1 MFADHSPSRTSK
13 MEGKTKEELGASAG
27 KSEVWEGVHLETG
40 QQKNNNKELTKWTQG
55 QWYYPRTQTNIYQIL
70 SLTEVSLRSLRPL
83 EAVPMLKDP
92 SFPTEFSHF
101 NLEAVGLV
109 YTLSVPQELVN
120 LVVSFEL
127 GSIAVFFELG
137 ALAIYQELETY
148 SIWNLLVFNVSC
160 VGRGEYLQLAQIHL
174 HRRPHHSGRRALAPP
189 YKVKLYQV
197 QHSRKARIIPLAS
210 IPVPQSTRGGW
221 LTLESTAALRD
232 LVLLQSHGDL
242 LLGVRFEAPRGRM
255 IPPIQ
260 FLKDPVSETFPAFL
274 VVFSEDP
281 MEDTPGTSPT
291 HTHAL
296 AGLLRS
302 TGAELSALDDTF
314 LDVERNQDGGHQFPF
329 RENNETKQELYLE
342 ELYSSMR
349 PIHAPI
355 TDGNDNSLENQRSP
369 ISSIKKYNPR
379 PNLKDND
386 SSLEIQ
392 GSHSSDGKR
401 NNRRPTLYND
411 DNSLEIPRSHFSGG
425 KRDNYRPTQ
434 DNNDNSL
441 EIQRIHSSGGK
452 RGSYRN
458 TLDNND
464 NSREIKRSHSS
475 GGKRNNRKP
484 TLNNND
490 NSLDNQ
496 KSHSLGGKR
505 GNQIPTLDYN
515 DSSLEIQESR
525 SSGVKRENHSP
536 PINDN
541 DSMEI
546 QRSLSLGVKRDKH
559 KRRRERLSQMSLFN
573 VEGNPLEDGQHNKP
587 LLITS
592 NKVDEGFESSQK
604 RVVRSIV
611 DNELPDSG
619 PAPFNRAIKTSPETF
634 LRGRP
639 SSAESK
645 EDSII
650 PFPPSRRRGK
660 GNKRRK
666 GEGKRKEHRRKGK
679 KNFKED
685 WSSPEKEDS
694 LRENGT
700 GVVASS
706 TDEMC
711 RRKKLVVN
719 FGDIGWSDWVIS
731 PENFQAHYC
740 AGRCPF
746 PLNKE
751 IRSKKRYRGRHR
763 ALNPTNHATIQSL
776 VHAIGA
782 QPGVPAPCCV
792 PDHLSPMTLLY
803 MDEAGNVVLKNYP
816 SMTVDSCACR

>member
-1 MFADHSPSRTSK
+1 MCYR
-13 MEGKTKEELGASAG
+13 
-27 KSEVWEGVHLETG
+27 
-40 QQKNNNKELTKWTQG
+40 
-55 QWYYPRTQTNIYQIL
+55 
-70 SLTEVSLRSLRPL
+70 
-83 EAVPMLKDP
+83 
-92 SFPTEFSHF
+92 
-101 NLEAVGLV
+101 
-109 YTLSVPQELVN
+109 
-120 LVVSFEL
+120 
-127 GSIAVFFELG
+127 
-137 ALAIYQELETY
+137 
-148 SIWNLLVFNVSC
+148 IWDLLIFNVSC
-160 VGRGEYLQLAQIHL
+160 VGRGEYLQLAQLHL

-189 YKVKLYQV
+189 YRVKLYQV
-197 QHSRKARIIPLAS
+197 QHSRKARMTPLAS
-210 IPVPQSTRGGW
+210 IPVSQSTRGGW
-221 LTLESTAALRD
+221 LTLDLTAALRD

-255 IPPIQ
+255 IPAIH
-260 FLKDPVSETFPAFL
+260 FLKDPVNETFPSFL

-314 LDVERNQDGGHQFPF
+314 LDVERNQDGEHKFPF
-329 RENNETKQELYLE
+329 RENNETKQDLYQE

-349 PIHAPI
+349 PTQAPI
-355 TDGNDNSLENQRSP
+355 TDGNDNSLENKR
-369 ISSIKKYNPR
+369 ISTYSIKKYNPK
-379 PNLKDND
+379 PNLRDND
-386 SSLEIQ
+386 SSLKIQ
-392 GSHSSDGKR
+392 GIQESHSSDGKR
-401 NNRRPTLYND
+401 NNRKPTLYND
-411 DNSLEIPRSHFSGG
+411 DNSLEIQRSHSSGG
-425 KRDNYRPTQ
+425 KRDNYRATQDNNDNFLEIQRIHSSGDKRDNYRATQDNNDNSLEIQRIHSSGGKRDNYRATQDNNDNSLEIQRIHSSGGKRDNYRATQ

-452 RGSYRN
+452 RGSYRT

-464 NSREIKRSHSS
+464 ISREIKRSHS
-475 GGKRNNRKP
+475 
-484 TLNNND
+484 
-490 NSLDNQ
+490 
-496 KSHSLGGKR
+496 LGGKI
-505 GNQIPTLDYN
+505 GNQIATLDYN

-541 DSMEI
+541 DPMEI
-546 QRSLSLGVKRDKH
+546 QKSLSLGVKRDKH
-559 KRRRERLSQMSLFN
+559 KRRRERLSQMLLFN
-573 VEGNPLEDGQHNKP
+573 VEGSSLEDGQDNKP
-587 LLITS
+587 MLIPS
-592 NKVDEGFESSQK
+592 NKVYEGLEPSQK
-604 RVVRSIV
+604 RIVRSIV

-619 PAPFNRAIKTSPETF
+619 PAPLNRVTKNSPDTF

-639 SSAESK
+639 SNTDSK
-645 EDSII
+645 DDPII

-666 GEGKRKEHRRKGK
+666 GEGKRKENRRKGK
-679 KNFKED
+679 KNLKED
-685 WSSPEKEDS
+685 WSIPEKEDS

-731 PENFQAHYC
+731 PENFRAHYC

-751 IRSKKRYRGRHR
+751 TRSKKRYRGRHR
-763 ALNPTNHATIQSL
+763 PFTLTTQQAMETA
-776 VHAIGA
+776 A
-782 QPGVPAPCCV
+782 QNSCRDNASVQLEFV
-792 PDHLSPMTLLY
+792 LSKAVTR
-803 MDEAGNVVLKNYP
+803 
-816 SMTVDSCACR
+816 S

>member
-1 MFADHSPSRTSK
+1 MMKS
-13 MEGKTKEELGASAG
+13 ASG
-27 KSEVWEGVHLETG
+27 
-40 QQKNNNKELTKWTQG
+40 
-55 QWYYPRTQTNIYQIL
+55 
-70 SLTEVSLRSLRPL
+70 
-83 EAVPMLKDP
+83 
-92 SFPTEFSHF
+92 
-101 NLEAVGLV
+101 
-109 YTLSVPQELVN
+109 
-120 LVVSFEL
+120 
-127 GSIAVFFELG
+127 
-137 ALAIYQELETY
+137 
-148 SIWNLLVFNVSC
+148 IWNLLVFNVSC

-210 IPVPQSTRGGW
+210 IPVSQSTRGGW

-232 LVLLQSHGDL
+232 LILLQSHGDL

-260 FLKDPVSETFPAFL
+260 FLKDPVSDTFPAFL

-314 LDVERNQDGGHQFPF
+314 LDVERNQDGGQQFPF

-349 PIHAPI
+349 PIQAPI

-441 EIQRIHSSGGK
+441 EIQRIHTSGGK
-452 RGSYRN
+452 QGSYRT

-484 TLNNND
+484 TLDNND

-573 VEGNPLEDGQHNKP
+573 VEGSPLEDGQDNKP

-619 PAPFNRAIKTSPETF
+619 PAPFNRVIKTSPETF

-645 EDSII
+645 EDPII

-685 WSSPEKEDS
+685 WSIPEKRLHNCHRGITASTELVQHPKRIHNSNKVSTASTEVVQQPQRHETFKGCVCEQEDS

-700 GVVASS
+700 GVVASN

-746 PLNKE
+746 PLNKLWRWWTPRLGTRE
-751 IRSKKRYRGRHR
+751 KSSGTPLSRRLIFKMT
-763 ALNPTNHATIQSL
+763 ALE
-776 VHAIGA
+776 V
-782 QPGVPAPCCV
+782 
-792 PDHLSPMTLLY
+792 
-803 MDEAGNVVLKNYP
+803 
-816 SMTVDSCACR
+816 VDSETRN